1 MMICNKCGKNIPY
14 NSKFCNL
21 CGEKVR
27 IDKLNKEDI
36 FGVKCCNIY
45 NGSWIN
51 QYNDW
56 IYVLKDGLWRMKEDG
71 SEISKISLIKGEQ
84 SNSLN
89 VNKHGIFYW
98 VKQDRVVHLSHDG
111 KLIGEIKLDNAYSNS
126 GFFVYDNTIYF
137 SFVDYY
143 NNKVG
148 IGKYKINNTEN
159 QVMTSFCQKENN
171 SYIDHIS
178 QISANDMYI
187 TFYVNGDSYNCKNH
201 GWHIINKL
209 NGNMSKIKSEYIY
222 RYEDGEISKESIDIK
237 FIDTQKNLVYT
248 SVNRKEEKVYGYKS
262 NSIVVRKL
270 RSDITKIDKNDKLL
284 CNTDL
289 FNGGKGLKFYSDRD
303 NVCFSGERV
312 IGFNYGHGDYYYNLY
327 SVDTDGNTEY
337 LNAGTRGGIEQLN
350 IVGNYAYFDSDL
362 VLRANLNGFGMD
374 KMKEWLVE

>member
-1 MMICNKCGKNIPY
+1 
-14 NSKFCNL
+14 
-21 CGEKVR
+21 
-27 IDKLNKEDI
+27 
-36 FGVKCCNIY
+36 
-45 NGSWIN
+45 
-51 QYNDW
+51 
-56 IYVLKDGLWRMKEDG
+56 MKEDG
-71 SEISKISLIKGEQ
+71 SEVSKISLIKGEQ

-89 VNKHGIFYW
+89 VNKYGIFYW
-98 VKQDRVVHLSHDG
+98 AKQDRVVHLSHDG
-111 KLIGEIKLDNAYSNS
+111 KLIDEIKLDNAYSNS

-137 SFVDYY
+137 PFIDHY

-159 QVMTSFCQKENN
+159 QVITYFCQKDNN

-187 TFYVNGDSYNCKNH
+187 TFYINNNSYNCKNH
-201 GWHIINKL
+201 GWHIINIL
-209 NGNMSKIKSEYIY
+209 NGHMSKIKSEYMD

-270 RSDITKIDKNDKLL
+270 RSDITKIDKDDKLL

-289 FNGGKGLKFYSDRD
+289 FNGGKGLKFYSHRNNICFIEDR
-303 NVCFSGERV
+303 VV
-312 IGFNYGHGDYYYNLY
+312 GFNYGKGEYYYNLY
-327 SVDTDGNTEY
+327 SVDIVGNVEY
-337 LNAGTRGGIEQLN
+337 LKAGTRGGIEQLN